1 MQRKTFAAAA
11 LVAVVTGCSSSESIA
26 PGSGDGPFTQAEARA
41 VADEMQ
47 GELTAIIDGAS
58 VSDILVPSLWVYPGA
73 RGIIGGPIIFLPRG
87 LNCPTFSEPL
97 PPADTDGDGVPD
109 NLTLTFDPAE
119 CIFTN
124 PRGNVVHVLSGAV
137 TISDPSAEDRGLHLS
152 WADLEARTTIDET
165 IFFLRRI
172 TGEWEQIKSSTG
184 FSLTDQTTVTHESS
198 EWPSAQLV
206 KDWQVDFVAD
216 DGVTFS
222 HHGRLPSGT
231 LTIDGST
238 ERTRNGVT
246 RSLSVVTTT
255 PLHFDATCTERPRI
269 DGGVVVIEHT
279 GPRGTS
285 TVTIEFTG
293 CGEDPIITLS

>member
-1 MQRKTFAAAA
+1 MQRTTIGAAVLAA
-11 LVAVVTGCSSSESIA
+11 ILTGCSTSDTTA

-47 GELTAIIDGAS
+47 GELNAIVDGAS
-58 VSDILVPSLWVYPGA
+58 VTDILVPSLSPAPGA
-73 RGIIGGPIIFLPRG
+73 RGVVDGPVVFMPHAG
-87 LNCPTFSEPL
+87 CPTPSEV
-97 PPADTDGDGVPD
+97 PPTDTDQDGVPD
-109 NLTLTFDPAE
+109 NLTLTFDPAL
-119 CIFTN
+119 CIFTS
-124 PRGNVVHVLSGAV
+124 RDGHVVHVLSGAV

-165 IFFLRRI
+165 VFFLRRI
-172 TGEWEQIKSSTG
+172 DGEWEQTKSSTG

-198 EWPSAQLV
+198 ERPTSQLV
-206 KDWQVDFVAD
+206 KDWQVDFIVDA
-216 DGVTFS
+216 GATFS
-222 HHGRLPSGT
+222 HHWRLPSGT

-246 RSLSVVTTT
+246 KSLSVVTTT
-255 PLHFDATCTERPRI
+255 PLHFDSNCAERPRI
-269 DGGVVVIEHT
+269 DAGVLVITHS

-293 CGEDPIITLS
+293 CGAEPIITVS